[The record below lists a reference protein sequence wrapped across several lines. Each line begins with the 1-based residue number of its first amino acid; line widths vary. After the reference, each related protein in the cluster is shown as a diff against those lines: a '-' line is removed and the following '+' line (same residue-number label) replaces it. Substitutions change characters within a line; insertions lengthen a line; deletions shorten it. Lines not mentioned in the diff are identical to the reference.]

1 MLPDTVKQNGEG
13 PDFCWL
19 RTGDEAFATMIA
31 DIDAAQNS
39 VRLEMY
45 IFADCPMG
53 EAFREALIRAIKR
66 GLNVQVLID
75 AFGSFYLPGTYW
87 APLQEAG
94 GSMRWFN
101 PMSYD
106 RFGFRDHRKLLVVD
120 ERAACVGG
128 FNIAPEYQGDGVNK
142 GWCDLGLR
150 VAGPLAVELAR
161 SFDEL
166 FQRADMEHPPFTRLR
181 KPLLA
186 RRVATRQ
193 GILLHG
199 GPGRGFNSFKSFL
212 HRDLARAHSVTIISA
227 YFLPTFRIRR
237 DLRRLA
243 RRGVKVRLLLA
254 GKTDVPMSQRACHRL
269 YAMLLRAGIEIYEY
283 QPQVLHA
290 KLIII
295 DHLVYVGSS
304 NLDIRSLNINYEL
317 MVRLHKESLAR
328 EAIQL
333 ADATLSHCKR
343 IDPATWR
350 QSRSFWTKLR
360 ERWDYFLL
368 ARVDAYF
375 ARRQLRRLR

>member
-1 MLPDTVKQNGEG
+1 
-13 PDFCWL
+13 
-19 RTGDEAFATMIA
+19 
-31 DIDAAQNS
+31 
-39 VRLEMY
+39 
-45 IFADCPMG
+45 
-53 EAFREALIRAIKR
+53 
-66 GLNVQVLID
+66 VLID
-75 AFGSFYLPGTYW
+75 AFGSFYLSVAFW
-87 APLQEAG
+87 APLKEAG

-106 RFGFRDHRKLLVVD
+106 RFGFRNHRKLLVTD
-120 ERAACVGG
+120 DHAACVGG

-150 VAGPLAVELAR
+150 VAGQLGMELAH

-199 GPGRGFNSFKSFL
+199 GPGRGFNSFKRFF
-212 HRDLARAHSVTIISA
+212 HRDLSRAYSVTVMTA

-237 DLRRLA
+237 ALMRLA
-243 RRGVKVRLLLA
+243 RRGVRVRLVLA
-254 GKTDVPMSQRACHRL
+254 GKTDVPMAQHACHRL
-269 YAMLLRAGIEIYEY
+269 YGIMLRAGIEIYEY

-290 KLIII
+290 KLIVV
-295 DHLVYVGSS
+295 DDVVYIGSL

-317 MVRLHKESLAR
+317 MVRLHKKPLAQ
-328 EAIQL
+328 EACQL
-333 ADATLSHCKR
+333 AAAAVNHCKR

-368 ARVDAYF
+368 ARVDAYI

>member
-1 MLPDTVKQNGEG
+1 MLRDTVKRNSDAL
-13 PDFCWL
+13 DFRWL
-19 RTGDEAFATMIA
+19 RTGDEAFSAMIA
-31 DIDAAQNS
+31 DMDAAQKS

-45 IFADCPMG
+45 IFADCLLG
-53 EAFREALIRAIKR
+53 ASFLGALVRAAKR
-66 GLNVQVLID
+66 GVSVQLLVD
-75 AFGSFYLPGTYW
+75 AFGSFYLPDNYW
-87 APLQEAG
+87 APLREAG

-101 PMSYD
+101 PMTYD

-120 ERAACVGG
+120 EQTACIGG
-128 FNIAPEYQGDGVNK
+128 FNIASEYQGDGVNK

-150 VAGPLAVELAR
+150 VVGPLAVELAR

-166 FQRADMEHPPFTRLR
+166 FQRADMAHPPFTRLR

-199 GPGRGFNSFKSFL
+199 GPGRGFNSFKRFL
-212 HRDLARAHSVTIISA
+212 RRDLARAHSVTIMTA

-237 DLRRLA
+237 DLMRLA
-243 RRGVKVRLLLA
+243 RAGVPVRLLLA
-254 GKTDVPMSQRACHRL
+254 GKTDVPMSQHACHRL
-269 YAMLLRAGIEIYEY
+269 YSMMLRAGIEIYEY

-295 DHLVYVGSS
+295 DDVVYIGSS

-317 MVRLHKESLAR
+317 MVRVRKKTLAQ
-328 EAIQL
+328 EALQL
-333 ADATLSHCKR
+333 AEASLSRCNR

-350 QSRSFWTKLR
+350 QSRSFWMKLW

-368 ARVDAYF
+368 ARVDAYI